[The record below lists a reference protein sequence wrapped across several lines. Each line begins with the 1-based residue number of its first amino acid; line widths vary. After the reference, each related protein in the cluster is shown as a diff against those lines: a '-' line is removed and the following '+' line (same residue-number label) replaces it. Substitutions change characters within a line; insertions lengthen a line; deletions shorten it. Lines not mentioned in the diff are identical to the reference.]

1 MNPLQTNMLNALVG
15 AAIALTAIATA
26 APARAEAFAQ
36 SILVIDNLRLTRANG
51 TPFRGV
57 DFAAFSGG
65 SAGYAG
71 SGLNGQFANL
81 LQAGSGDVPQQ
92 VVGALP
98 PRPENSFLPF
108 AHPAGASYGA
118 ADQLTTGELIT
129 TAAGAAGATLS
140 SRADAA
146 LGAAGA
152 ATGNAGMASATTF
165 LFELGADELMT
176 ISFDAF
182 AFSAASVD
190 GAQSQQ
196 NSASAQLAWTISV
209 LDVTNG
215 AVVFTFQPEEL
226 NAMSHVGRATGL
238 AGTSSYDPGWMAF
251 SATVGALSGGTAYH
265 LSISQS
271 AAASVLGAQPMPE
284 PGTLS
289 AIGAGLLAMAA
300 LGRRRRR

>member
-15 AAIALTAIATA
+15 AAIALTAIAIA

-51 TPFRGV
+51 TAFTGI
-57 DFAAFSGG
+57 DFAAFDSG

-71 SGLNGQFANL
+71 SGLNGQFANV
-81 LQAGSGDVPQQ
+81 LQAGGGDVPQQ
-92 VVGALP
+92 MVGAMP
-98 PRPENSFLPF
+98 PRPENSFVPF
-108 AHPAGASYGA
+108 ARPAGVDYGA
-118 ADQLTTGELIT
+118 ADQLMTGDLIT
-129 TAAGAAGATLS
+129 AAAGAAGANLS

-152 ATGNAGMASATTF
+152 AMGNAGMASVMTF
-165 LFELGADELMT
+165 VFELGAEEFMT

-182 AFSAASVD
+182 AFTEAVAD

-209 LDVTNG
+209 LDLTRD
-215 AVVFTFQPEEL
+215 AVVFTFRPEEL
-226 NAMSHVGRATGL
+226 NAMSHVSGGTGL
-238 AGTSSYDPGWMAF
+238 AGAASYDPGWMAF
-251 SATVGALSGGTAYH
+251 SATIGALTGGNTYQV
-265 LSISQS
+265 SISQS
-271 AAASVLGAQPMPE
+271 ATAIAIGAQPMPE

>member
-1 MNPLQTNMLNALVG
+1 MNPLQTNMLSALVG

-36 SILVIDNLRLTRANG
+36 SILVIDNLRLARANG

-57 DFAAFSGG
+57 DFAAFSSG

-81 LQAGSGDVPQQ
+81 LQAGSGDVSQQ
-92 VVGALP
+92 VVGAMP
-98 PRPENSFLPF
+98 ARPENSFVPV
-108 AHPAGASYGA
+108 ARPTGVAYGA
-118 ADQLTTGELIT
+118 ADQHMAGELIT
-129 TAAGAAGATLS
+129 TATGAAGATLG

-146 LGAAGA
+146 LGATGA
-152 ATGNAGMASATTF
+152 AMGNAGMASAMAF
-165 LFELGADELMT
+165 LFELGADEFMT

-182 AFSAASVD
+182 AFTEAIVD

-209 LDVTNG
+209 LDTTSG
-215 AVVFTFQPEEL
+215 AVVFTFQPDEL
-226 NAMSHVGRATGL
+226 NVMSNVSRGAGL
-238 AGTSSYDPGWMAF
+238 AGASTYDAGWMTF
-251 SATVGALSGGTAYH
+251 SATVGALSGGTAYY

-271 AAASVLGAQPMPE
+271 ASANATGAQPMPA

-289 AIGAGLLAMAA
+289 GIGAGLLAMAA
-300 LGRRRRR
+300 LSRRRRR

>member
-36 SILVIDNLRLTRANG
+36 SILVIDKLRLTRANG
-51 TPFRGV
+51 TPFTGI
-57 DFAAFSGG
+57 DFAAFSSA

-81 LQAGSGDVPQQ
+81 LQVGTGDVPQQ

-98 PRPENSFLPF
+98 PRPENSFAPF
-108 AHPAGASYGA
+108 ARPAGADYGA
-118 ADQLTTGELIT
+118 ADQLMTGDLIT
-129 TAAGAAGATLS
+129 TAAGAAGTTLS

-146 LGAAGA
+146 LGGAGA
-152 ATGNAGMASATTF
+152 AMGNAGMASATTF
-165 LFELGADELMT
+165 VFELGADEFMT
-176 ISFDAF
+176 MSFEAF
-182 AFSAASVD
+182 AFTEAGVD

-196 NSASAQLAWTISV
+196 HSASAQLAWTISV
-209 LDVTNG
+209 LDATSG

-226 NAMSHVGRATGL
+226 NAESHVSRSTAL
-238 AGTSSYDPGWMAF
+238 AGASSYDPGWMAF
-251 SATVGALSGGTAYH
+251 SATIGALTGGTVYNV
-265 LSISQS
+265 SISQS
-271 AAASVLGAQPMPE
+271 ATAIAIGAQQMPE

-289 AIGAGLLAMAA
+289 AIGAGLLAMAT
-300 LGRRRRR
+300 LSRRRRR